1 MPDTRDKT
9 NFRGPFSLHLLNLMR
24 AVRRFK
30 QTVAVR
36 VYVESGEGTIYFD
49 KGKLVHAESDGLSG
63 EEAFMAVVLMRDGA
77 YEKISDLCAD
87 VVSIERDIKTLLAEA
102 KDQGSE
108 EKRYML
114 TLVEEIETEEDK
126 KSEAPGLI
134 GGSAGG
140 EGEESHEGKEGEE
153 GGAGIEEPEEGDTKE
168 TRGEKDGK
176 SGASQTTE
184 VWQPS
189 HVEGAGRGF
198 QEELWMTDWGAKT
211 SGFIAARIVRED
223 GVSIMRALDT
233 REELSPQVTKNVIDA
248 AKQFAGDLEELL
260 MESRTRLYSLSL
272 LADGYYLV
280 LALDRAKADL
290 GTLEERLVP
299 LIKALKESL
308 EEA

>member
-1 MPDTRDKT
+1 
-9 NFRGPFSLHLLNLMR
+9 MR
-24 AVRRFK
+24 TVRRFK

-49 KGKLVHAESDGLSG
+49 KGKLVHAESEGLSG
-63 EEAFMAVVLMRDGA
+63 EEAFMAVVLMRDGS

-102 KDQGSE
+102 KDQSSE
-108 EKRYML
+108 DKRYAL

-126 KSEAPGLI
+126 KVEAPGI
-134 GGSAGG
+134 IEDSAEGKDEESEGSE
-140 EGEESHEGKEGEE
+140 EGEDGVDGVESEEGEE
-153 GGAGIEEPEEGDTKE
+153 GFGGIEEPVEGDTK
-168 TRGEKDGK
+168 GVPGVKGDK
-176 SGASQTTE
+176 SGASGTIE
-184 VWQPS
+184 IWQPS

-211 SGFIAARIVRED
+211 PGFIAARIVRED

-248 AKQFAGDLEELL
+248 AKQFAGDLKELL
-260 MESRTRLYSLSL
+260 MESKTRLYSLSL
-272 LADGYYLV
+272 LAEGYYLV

-290 GTLEERLVP
+290 GALEERLVP